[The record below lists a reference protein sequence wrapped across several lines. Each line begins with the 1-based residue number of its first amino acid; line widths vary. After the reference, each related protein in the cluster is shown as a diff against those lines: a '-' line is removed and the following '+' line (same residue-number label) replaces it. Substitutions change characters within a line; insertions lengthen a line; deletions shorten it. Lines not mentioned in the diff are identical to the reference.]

1 MAFSWKKP
9 RAGARGSSLVREDVL
24 TKPAAARKLSN
35 DPARFVGVAGRSLEE
50 GAPADL
56 AIIDPE
62 FGYNLST
69 DETGS
74 KSKDSFFIGRRMKGK
89 NQITIMGG
97 RVVWQRDAD
106 HLGG

>member
-1 MAFSWKKP
+1 
-9 RAGARGSSLVREDVL
+9 VL
-24 TKPAAARKLSN
+24 TKPAAARKLSSN
-35 DPARFVGVAGRSLEE
+35 DPARFVGAAGRSLEQ

-56 AIIDPE
+56 SIIDPE
-62 FGYNLST
+62 FEYNLST

-74 KSKDSFFIGRRMKGK
+74 KSKDSFFIGRQMKGK
-89 NQITIMGG
+89 NQITMMGG